1 MGLKRSGEKVN
12 AEDRRTILAL
22 VAEGAASGLT
32 QADSCETVGV
42 EQRTVQR
49 WRLLPILED
58 GRRGPTTAP
67 GNRLST
73 EEKAQIV
80 AISMSPEFFNK
91 SPHQIVP
98 ALADRGEY
106 IASESSF
113 YRVLKAEEALIH
125 RGKSRPKTAHR
136 PQALEA
142 TKPNEVYS
150 WDITYLLSALRGQY
164 FYLYMFLDIFSRK
177 IVGWRVHE
185 SEAMELSS
193 VLLAEICATE
203 EIDMNQLTLHAD
215 NGGPMKGATMLVTM
229 QNLGIMPSFSRPSV
243 SDDNPFSESLFK
255 TLKYCPLYPSKP
267 FASIKEAATW
277 VEAFVGWYNGEHL
290 HSGIKFVTPN
300 SRHTGA
306 DIAILERRDFVY
318 EEARL
323 KNPLRWSKETRNWK
337 RIEAVKL
344 NHLKDESKSATTACS
359 RLAS

>member
-1 MGLKRSGEKVN
+1 MGQQRSGEKVN
-12 AEDRRTILAL
+12 AQDRKTILAL

-32 QADSCETVGV
+32 QSDSCETVGV

-49 WRLLPILED
+49 WRLLPVLED

-67 GNRLST
+67 GNRLSA
-73 EEKAQIV
+73 EEKARIV
-80 AISMSPEFFNK
+80 AISISAEFCNK

-106 IASESSF
+106 VASESSF
-113 YRVLKAEEALIH
+113 YRVLKAGEALIH
-125 RGKSRPKTAHR
+125 RGKSRPKTVHR
-136 PQALEA
+136 PKALEA
-142 TKPNEVYS
+142 TKPNEVYT

-177 IVGWRVHE
+177 IVGWRVHGSE
-185 SEAMELSS
+185 SMDLSS
-193 VLLAEICATE
+193 MLLAEICLAE
-203 EIDMNQLTLHAD
+203 GIDKTQLTLHAD

-255 TLKYCPLYPSKP
+255 TLKYCPQYPSKP
-267 FASIKEAATW
+267 FASIEEAILW
-277 VEAFVGWYNGEHL
+277 VESFVAWYNGEHL

-300 SRHTGA
+300 SRHVGA

-318 EEARL
+318 EEAKL

-337 RIEAVKL
+337 GIASVKL
-344 NHLKDESKSATTACS
+344 NCLKEESKSATTACS